1 MDNSRQSRLLEQ
13 SRLNQSMPP
22 PTDEQ
27 QLTFLAMIQRFFAEG
42 DFISTYKYALLI
54 AQADLAVELGARR
67 SR

>member
-27 QLTFLAMIQRFFAEG
+27 QLAFLAKIQRFFPKV
-42 DFISTYKYALLI
+42 ISLPPINL
-54 AQADLAVELGARR
+54 RCR
-67 SR
+67 SSLRTWQ